1 MSYFATALWDHP
13 PRPIEGGILERT
25 SICVAC
31 AYYEIVPASL
41 AVDPACQSKDEA
53 DALCAVHRARAT
65 EGYCVLCG
73 RREPWVSPWPK
84 SDIGACELCYRVSFG
99 SKTADAVAA
108 ELARQRGQ
116 AA

>member
-1 MSYFATALWDHP
+1 M
-13 PRPIEGGILERT
+13 ERT

-31 AYYEIVPASL
+31 AYYGLMPASL
-41 AVDPACQSKDEA
+41 AVDPACQSKDEV
-53 DALCAVHRARAT
+53 DALCVQHRARAT

-84 SDIGACELCYRVSFG
+84 SDIGACELCYSVLFG
-99 SKTADAVAA
+99 SAQAEAVAA
-108 ELARQRGQ
+108 ELARQRRR

>member
-1 MSYFATALWDHP
+1 MEL
-13 PRPIEGGILERT
+13 T

-31 AYYEIVPASL
+31 EYFGIEPASL
-41 AVDPACQSKDEA
+41 AVDPACRSEDEA
-53 DALCAVHRARAT
+53 DALCALHRSRTT

-84 SDIGACELCYRVSFG
+84 SDIGACELCYRVSYG
-99 SKTADAVAA
+99 PTIAEATAA
-108 ELARQRGQ
+108 ELARQRRG

>member
-1 MSYFATALWDHP
+1 M
-13 PRPIEGGILERT
+13 ERT

-31 AYYEIVPASL
+31 DYYGLVSPSL

-53 DALCAVHRARAT
+53 DALCMVHRARTT

-73 RREPWVSPWPK
+73 HRAPWVSPWEK
-84 SDIGACELCYRVSFG
+84 SDIGACERCFRVAFG
-99 SKTADAVAA
+99 NAQADAVA
-108 ELARQRGQ
+108 EQLVWLRRR

>member
-1 MSYFATALWDHP
+1 M
-13 PRPIEGGILERT
+13 IERT
-25 SICVAC
+25 SFCAACV
-31 AYYEIVPASL
+31 YYELSPVEL

-53 DALCAVHRARAT
+53 DRLCRVHRARCT

-84 SDIGACELCYRVSFG
+84 SDIGACELCFRVVFG
-99 SKTADAVAA
+99 KAHADAVAHQ
-108 ELARQRGQ
+108 LIWLRRR